1 MTTELPVIAD
11 YDHERCAQLNDEL
24 RLKGPRRREDTIL
37 LTHALRCHIEEHT
50 TQRTTFAEH
59 CFALNR
65 LIANYDFTASIGD
78 DPHSERDMGF
88 LNFLGERIIFKID
101 YYDLDREYGSDNPAD
116 PAVTSRVMT
125 IMLAA
130 DY

>member
-11 YDHERCAQLNDEL
+11 YDREHCAQLNDEL
-24 RLKGPRRREDTIL
+24 RIKGPRRAEDTIL
-37 LTHALRCHIEEHT
+37 LSHALRAHIEADEGP
-50 TQRTTFAEH
+50 TTFAER
-59 CFALNR
+59 CFQLNR
-65 LIANYDFTASIGD
+65 EIAEYDFSQSIGD
-78 DPHSERDMGF
+78 DPYGERDMGWIDF
-88 LNFLGERIIFKID
+88 MGERVMFKID
-101 YYDLDREYGSDNPAD
+101 YYDLEREYGSDNPAD